1 MARPPSSAA
10 RPLLQEEEDDAPADP
25 GWDAAWD
32 AELDRRIADVREGR
46 VQLIPA
52 EQVFAELDEKLKA
65 RRAARLA
72 AKP

>member
-1 MARPPSSAA
+1 MALTPSSAA
-10 RPLLQEEEDDAPADP
+10 RPLPQEGEHDAPADP
-25 GWDAAWD
+25 GWDDAWE

-65 RRAARLA
+65 HRAARLA
-72 AKP
+72 AKR